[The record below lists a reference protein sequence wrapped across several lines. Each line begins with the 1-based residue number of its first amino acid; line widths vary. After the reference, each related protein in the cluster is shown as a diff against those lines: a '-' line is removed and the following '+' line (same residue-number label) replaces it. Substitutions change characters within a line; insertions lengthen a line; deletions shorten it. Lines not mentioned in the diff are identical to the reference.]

1 MFQEPTTSLQT
12 TAVPLLNGKGV
23 LYLRPGTTDI
33 DVYREIFIDQEHVI
47 ELSHSPEII
56 IDAGA
61 NIGLSAVD
69 FALRYPLARIIA
81 IEPEMANFRLLR
93 KNVTSFQNII
103 PLQAA
108 LWNQETTLALVDPGT
123 GAWGFQTVAN
133 APAGERIQTVTA
145 ITIEAIE
152 ATFQITRIDLLKLD
166 IEGAEKEVFEN
177 SSSWLPTVR
186 ALIVELHDEIRAG
199 CEDAFRSAMR
209 DFDCEGKSRGGKIVC
224 RRKAGV
230 AGAP

>member
-1 MFQEPTTSLQT
+1 MSNTSDRSLQT
-12 TAVPLLNGKGV
+12 TAVPLSSGKGV

-33 DVYREIFIDQEHVI
+33 DVYREIFVDQEHVI
-47 ELSHSPEII
+47 ELPQSPETI

-69 FALRYPLARIIA
+69 FALRYPQARIIA
-81 IEPEMANFRLLR
+81 IEPEMENFQLLR
-93 KNVTSFQNII
+93 KNIASFQNII

-108 LWNQETTLALVDPGT
+108 LWSQETTLALVDPGA
-123 GAWGFQTVAN
+123 GAWGFQTVAT
-133 APAGERIQTVTA
+133 APAAERIQTVRA
-145 ITIEAIE
+145 ITIEAIK

-177 SSSWLPTVR
+177 SSSWLPAVR
-186 ALIVELHDEIRAG
+186 ALILELHDEIRAG
-199 CEDAFRSAMR
+199 CEAAFRSAMR
-209 DFDCEGKSRGGKIVC
+209 DFDCEGKGRGGKIVC
-224 RRKAGV
+224 RRKESV